1 MIKADLLFTNA
12 NVLTMDNQNPR
23 AGSIAVTN
31 GRISGIWS
39 EPVPPRDEINVTRHT
54 EILNLNSATLIPG
67 FIDTHNHILMY
78 AKYKKQVNCSTPP
91 NKNIQ
96 DIQERI
102 RNSAENTPV
111 GEWIFGYGYDDTLLQ
126 EKRHPTRAEL
136 DIFAPNHPVYVNH
149 ISGHFAVVNS
159 MGLERANI
167 NEETSDPRGGHF
179 GRDENGKLNG
189 ILYELPALTPVQT
202 ILPSPS
208 VEDMVSL
215 LGTAAQ
221 DYLTH
226 GITTNTD
233 AAVGS
238 FHGISEL
245 DAHLQ
250 AVLQGVNPMHMRLMI
265 MHEFLSK
272 GGVFE
277 GYSAAKLDTEIRSRS
292 HDRARLDSAKLF
304 QDGSIQGLTAALRDP
319 YTCEPDLFGELLID
333 QDELNEKILEL
344 HRRGYRVAI
353 HGNGD
358 RAIGSILDAYT
369 HALHVEPRYDH
380 RHRIE
385 HVQTATLNDLDRMK
399 QLSIACSF
407 FINHVYY
414 WGDRHKRLF
423 LGQERANRINPLAD
437 AMKRN
442 LLFTLHSDCAVTP
455 ISPLFSIW
463 AAVNRVTREGDVLG
477 ADQRCDVET
486 ALRAMTI
493 DGAKL
498 NFEENETGSIE
509 WGKRAD
515 FTILQSDPTSINPI
529 EIKDIPILATII
541 DGRIVYGK
549 ESIG

>member
-1 MIKADLLFTNA
+1 MIKADLLLTNA
-12 NVLTMDNQNPR
+12 NVLTLDRQNRR
-23 AGSIAVTN
+23 AGSVAVTN

-54 EILNLNSATLIPG
+54 EILNLKGAALIPG
-67 FIDTHNHILMY
+67 FIETHNHIFMY

-96 DIQERI
+96 DILEQI
-102 RNSAENTPV
+102 RSSAEKTPV
-111 GEWIFGYGYDDTLLQ
+111 GEWIFGYGYDDTLLE

-136 DIFAPNHPVYVNH
+136 DRAAPNHPVYINH

-159 MGLERANI
+159 MALECANI
-167 NEETSDPRGGHF
+167 TEETSDPRGGHF
-179 GRDENGKLNG
+179 GRDEIGRLNG
-189 ILYELPALTPVQT
+189 VLHELPALTPVQS
-202 ILPSPS
+202 ILPALS
-208 VEDMVSL
+208 VEDLVSL
-215 LGTAAQ
+215 LGEAAQ
-221 DYLTH
+221 DYLAQ
-226 GITTNTD
+226 GVTTNTD

-238 FHGISEL
+238 FQGISEL
-245 DAHLQ
+245 DAQIQ
-250 AVLQGVNPMHMRLMI
+250 AVVQGVNPLHMRLMV
-265 MHEFLSK
+265 MHEFLSED
-272 GGVFE
+272 GIFA
-277 GYSAAKLDTEIRSRS
+277 GYSARKLDTEIRSRS
-292 HDRARLDSAKLF
+292 NDRARLDSAKLF
-304 QDGSIQGLTAALRDP
+304 QDGSIQGLTAALRES
-319 YTCEPDLFGELLID
+319 YTCQPELYGELLYD
-333 QDELNEKILEL
+333 QDALNDIVLDL

-369 HALHVEPRYDH
+369 YALAVEPRYDH

-385 HVQTATLNDLDRMK
+385 HVQTATLNDLGRMK
-399 QLSIACSF
+399 KLGVAGSF

-423 LGQERANRINPLAD
+423 LGEERAKRINPLAD

-455 ISPLFSIW
+455 ISPLFSMW

-515 FTILQSDPTSINPI
+515 FAILQSDPTSMNPI

-541 DGRIVYGK
+541 DGRMVYGK
-549 ESIG
+549 ES